1 MSAYRILLQGRNPG
15 GMEGSWRRAGRNGR
29 SGKIFNKILIAT
41 DLSKASDRVLAC
53 TQQPD
58 SVGHETAILVHALGI
73 QYLRHMRHG
82 MAYFI
87 EPYLK
92 KQKELLEAERFQAT
106 CELALG
112 PAVVEVNRIAKEQDA
127 SLIVVGSHGTT
138 LAREMLLGGTAT
150 GIVSHARV
158 PVLLIRLK
166 IADAGGE
173 ARCEAMCGDFRE
185 QVLYCT
191 DFSETAERA
200 FPFVEK
206 IVESGGKRVT
216 LLHVQTGL
224 ASRSIWPSLGRI
236 SELTVNASNRCG
248 PGWNSGAPRGPDRN
262 PVRSAKSRDRPHRA
276 EQNYHLI
283 VLGTR
288 GRGFFAE
295 AFLGSVSLQ
304 VVRSAPAPVL
314 LVPPVREQP

>member
-1 MSAYRILLQGRNPG
+1 M
-15 GMEGSWRRAGRNGR
+15 
-29 SGKIFNKILIAT
+29 FDKILIAT

-53 TQQPD
+53 TRGLIPLG
-58 SVGHETAILVHALGI
+58 SKTAILVHALGI
-73 QYLRHMRHG
+73 QYLEHMRHG

-92 KQKELLEAERFQAT
+92 KQKELLEAEGFQAT

-127 SLIVVGSHGTT
+127 SLIVVGSHGAT

-216 LLHVQTGL
+216 LLHVQDRTRIEKYLAHRLDEFNELDRQRLESLRSRLEQRGAAEVRIEIPYGL
-224 ASRSIWPSLGRI
+224 PSQEIVRI
-236 SELTVNASNRCG
+236 AR
-248 PGWNSGAPRGPDRN
+248 
-262 PVRSAKSRDRPHRA
+262 